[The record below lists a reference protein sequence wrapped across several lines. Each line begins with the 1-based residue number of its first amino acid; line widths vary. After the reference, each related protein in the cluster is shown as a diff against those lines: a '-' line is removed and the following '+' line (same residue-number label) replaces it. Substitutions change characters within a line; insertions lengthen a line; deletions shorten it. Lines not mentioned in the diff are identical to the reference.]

1 MAIFYS
7 LVGFLLGFGIVVFT
21 IPPLI
26 RVSFAKHLYDTPN
39 ERKVSKAIVP
49 TLGGVSIFIGF
60 ILSTII
66 ATDGYIF
73 DELKYL
79 IAAVIIMFFI
89 GLKDDLMDISAKK
102 KLSVEIATACIL
114 IGLGNFRITNF
125 QGAFGLHEINYIT
138 SFLITLITM
147 IGLIN
152 AFNLIDGIDG
162 LASGISIVISFVF
175 GTWFLLAGH
184 HAYGIMCFS
193 LAGCLI
199 GFFLFN
205 VFGKKNKIF
214 MGDTGSLIL
223 GVVMVILVI
232 KFNELNINQNLPYA
246 INAAP
251 VVSIGILIIP
261 IIDTLR
267 VIFIRLSER
276 RSPFSPDM
284 NHIHHSF
291 LKLGASHLQS
301 TAYIVLMNILF
312 IGFVFA
318 FNQTMSINVL
328 IISIFT
334 LGFSIAYIPTLIL
347 KWKQSLVYDE
357 IEKSASL
364 KRINRS
370 DNRIK
375 PALSLSDIRS
385 AHTGLL
391 QKKILAKKKL
401 LKETSSDRYD

>member
-1 MAIFYS
+1 MAVFYS
-7 LVGFLLGFGIVVFT
+7 LLGFLLGLGIVVFT

-39 ERKVSKAIVP
+39 ERKVSKVIVP
-49 TLGGVSIFIGF
+49 TLGGVAIFIGF

-66 ATDGYIF
+66 ATDGYDF

-79 IAAVIIMFFI
+79 IAAIIIMFFI
-89 GLKDDLMDISAKK
+89 GLKDDLMDISAVK

-114 IGLGNFRITNF
+114 IVLGNFRFTNF
-125 QGAFGLHEINYIT
+125 QGAFGMHEINYAT
-138 SFLITLITM
+138 SFAITLLTM

-162 LASGISIVISFVF
+162 LASSISIVISSVF

-193 LAGCLI
+193 LTGTLF
-199 GFFLFN
+199 GFFFFN

-246 INAAP
+246 IHAAP
-251 VVSIGILIIP
+251 AVSIGILIIP

-267 VIFIRLSER
+267 VIFIRLSEK

-284 NHIHHSF
+284 NHIHHNF
-291 LKLGASHLQS
+291 LKLRFSHLKS
-301 TAYIVLMNILF
+301 TSFMVLMNILF
-312 IGFVFA
+312 IGFTFI
-318 FNQTMSINVL
+318 FQSILNINNL
-328 IISIFT
+328 IIST
-334 LGFSIAYIPTLIL
+334 LSLGFVVAYIPNLIHKRSQSPIYNSEKSVLRNEIKRIDIIASPVFSMPGLKIIHTDIL
-347 KWKQSLVYDE
+347 K
-357 IEKSASL
+357 
-364 KRINRS
+364 
-370 DNRIK
+370 
-375 PALSLSDIRS
+375 
-385 AHTGLL
+385 
-391 QKKILAKKKL
+391 KKIISKKEL
-401 LKETSSDRYD
+401 VGETISDL